1 MIEASDK
8 LRDWDPHLERPV
20 KAVLEES
27 LAKGWQHVWP
37 KPGND
42 PRVMF
47 VMGSNP
53 LRRVRSYPLVLKN
66 LWPKLRTIVT
76 LDSRMTTTA
85 LHSDYV
91 LPVSGWYE
99 RTELKWVTALTPFI
113 HAGAKVAE
121 PHHESKSDWEIL
133 SLLAK
138 AIQQRAR
145 ERGVTTFA
153 DRHGN
158 ERRLDDVYENFSR
171 HGEFGPTDEEK
182 VAEALLENSSNLE
195 GVTWDELKKR
205 GWARFTGLGTSP
217 VAIGT
222 ATEVRPDD
230 TITHFTKHVFDKQP
244 YPTLSRRI
252 QFYQDHELYLEMGEE
267 LPRHK
272 DPPTAGGD
280 YPLLLSGGHT
290 RWSIHASWRDDAL
303 MLQQQRGEPVIY
315 MAVPDAEARGI
326 RDGEIVRVFNDLG
339 EFQVMAKLSPAI
351 RPGMLV
357 IYHAWENYQFRNGVG
372 YQSLIPSPLN
382 PVELSGGQYHLRPMA
397 PCLQPSHTDRDTRVE
412 VARLESSS

>member
-1 MIEASDK
+1 
-8 LRDWDPHLERPV
+8 
-20 KAVLEES
+20 
-27 LAKGWQHVWP
+27 
-37 KPGND
+37 
-42 PRVMF
+42 
-47 VMGSNP
+47 
-53 LRRVRSYPLVLKN
+53 
-66 LWPKLRTIVT
+66 
-76 LDSRMTTTA
+76 MTTTA

-99 RTELKWVTALTPFI
+99 RAELKWVTALTPFI
-113 HAGAKVAE
+113 HAGAQVAE
-121 PHHESKSDWEIL
+121 PHHESRSDWEVL

-138 AIQQRAR
+138 AVQKRAR
-145 ERGVTTFA
+145 ESGVKTFVDRRGS
-153 DRHGN
+153 

-171 HGEFGPTDEEK
+171 HGAFGPTDEEK
-182 VAEALLENSSNLE
+182 VAQALLENASNLE
-195 GVTWDELKKR
+195 GVTWDELKER

-230 TITHFTKHVFDKQP
+230 TITHFTKHVFDKEP

-272 DPPTAGGD
+272 APPTAGGN

-303 MLQQQRGEPVIY
+303 MLQQQRGEPVMY
-315 MAVPDAEARGI
+315 MASLDAEARGI
-326 RDGEIVRVFNDLG
+326 RDGEIVGVFNDLD

-351 RPGMLV
+351 RPGTLV
-357 IYHAWENYQFRNGVG
+357 IYHAWENYQFRDGVG

-382 PVELSGGQYHLRPMA
+382 PVELSGGQYHLRPMS

-412 VARLESSS
+412 VRKRSDNRPWWSRTATSEKPG